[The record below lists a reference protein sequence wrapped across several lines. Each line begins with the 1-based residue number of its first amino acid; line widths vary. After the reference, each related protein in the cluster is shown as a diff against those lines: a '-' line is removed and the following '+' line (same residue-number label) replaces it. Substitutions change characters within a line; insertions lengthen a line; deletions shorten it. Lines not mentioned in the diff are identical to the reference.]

1 MATSMTLSQQL
12 HFNALKVQAEDNA
25 KNPETA
31 VGAYAPVYNYLI
43 ECFAPAV
50 SAIIS
55 SANYSPPAERLGYA
69 ALLGGAIDLLDNDV
83 ENSVIWL
90 IGASG
95 VNTGEG
101 LFSSVIREYNVFQMA
116 MRYGIEPDS
125 TSESLAAQIQKASN
139 AVGTLLAN
147 QIVELG
153 YTLPSV
159 DAIGVIDLNG
169 VRDTLYTQNGDNL
182 EGGEL
187 FLNQAW
193 PGIVMLNKLGETGFV
208 KRLLQVNEDDLAY
221 HVDTV
226 SDLKN
231 MLFSWA
237 AFEAAYA
244 ETAKKITSVTIEDVA
259 VGLNIMGVS
268 DFMDILP
275 KDLYLNLLAPSNSNA
290 KKYLEQIVSLG
301 SDTVLNLLMSGFQG
315 KFVNEVTSDNF
326 IQKAYEFF
334 NSSIVG
340 DERTKALAWL
350 EGDSEE
356 WIEAAKQNDA
366 KGIAYRSALNALSI
380 FAVEPSNAAGLD
392 LYDATTG
399 QGSLTQEWITDRAN
413 MLAGLITKWAIS
425 ETQQVTDFAAKDGFD
440 YQDIASG
447 QDVIVLPDPLV
458 SFQPLVHRVYF
469 GGDGVNTFEGQ
480 IGNDRLYGGGG
491 DDILRG
497 SAGTDYL
504 EGGSGNDKLYG
515 GEGSDTLIG
524 GGNDDDLYGGE
535 SSDVL
540 KGGQGNDN
548 YFYENNGGTDL
559 IEDQLGSNTLTI
571 LGKSISEITS
581 TTDDGD
587 VFIDAHKNYYHR
599 GQDGDLIVAVAG
611 GGQITVHNF
620 FVGAGHENNFNISVK
635 DKPNAVNVAP
645 PVVGGGS
652 HNVGNGVLGKA
663 YYIDPSDGSIDA
675 VDYYVDGSYQGR
687 IDSQSITDDLGNS
700 LDQSY
705 LNDKALVF
713 DAALYGVWQF
723 EGGNKNDSLVGSDSQ
738 YGERLNG
745 NDGDDFID
753 GKSGHDQLYGGEGS
767 DYIKGGLGSDDLF
780 GEKRY
785 SNDSGGDG
793 ADYLDAG
800 AGVDRVSG
808 GGGDDEIHGGSDGD
822 GLTGGAGE
830 DRIFGDEGDD
840 LLLGDG
846 YFKAEPE
853 PVMGL
858 DISIRLQADFSADK
872 SKYNDYLDGGDGNDW
887 INGEAGS
894 DTIIGGDG
902 DDRLLGDRETK
913 EQYAQRHTYYVTDYV
928 DMPVE
933 MNGDDLIIAGR
944 GFDYVIGGG
953 GNDVVYGGEDRDFL
967 FGDVEDGKSTV
978 LVGNDSMFG
987 DGGDDQLVGGGGDD
1001 YLNGGSGIDLI
1012 VGGQGNDTLDGD
1024 TGDDEL
1030 QGGEGNDYLIG
1041 GEGVDKLFG
1050 EAGNDVIDAGAGDD
1064 RVWAADGDDFIRG
1077 GDGNDSLVGIEGND
1091 TIYGDSG
1098 NDSLWGEAGSD
1109 YLYGGDGD
1117 DWVQDWFE
1125 GSAGERNALYGDGGN
1140 DTVLS
1145 SSGLDALHG
1154 GAGDDHVQAGSN
1166 DDLLFGDSGSDALL
1180 GQEGSDKLTGGRG
1193 DDYLFGGSGD
1203 DDYRFESGDGFDY
1216 LSDNSGNIT
1225 LIFGPG
1231 VSAASLLIQ
1240 QSPYTTYIN
1249 YGADRISM
1257 PNSSFLKITEAKFAN
1272 GDSLDLGDLL
1282 TKVDLSKR
1290 KSSQTLSE
1298 VMSSGQ
1304 FLGSSIDKFGWF
1316 GGQLLG
1322 VNSALAGINLND
1334 PATWV
1339 ASGAVSLSGPMLYY
1353 KDAAGNVLSPV
1364 IDENGNAQVPAGAV
1378 TEFVLWPDGSLSS
1391 KAANAVTENTQLSD
1405 PNAPP
1410 TKPVGAAGDT
1420 SGVNADDQVLQGT
1433 SGNDTL
1439 SGGAGND
1446 LIRGGDG
1453 NDSLSGGMDN
1463 DLLFGGAG
1471 NDTLAGDAGADLLDG
1486 GAGNDLLD
1494 GGADDDTLD
1503 GKSGDDLLLG
1513 GAGDDELIGG
1523 VGSDTLIGGSGS
1535 DIYLFSLGAGAD
1547 TIDNTDASNGMDTIE
1562 FQDDIYPESVSA
1574 RRQDNDLLLS
1584 IKGTTDSLRVL
1595 GFFEE
1600 DGATAKAVDRISF
1613 VSSLT
1618 KWNIED
1624 IKQMVLI
1631 GTEQADELIGYNASD
1646 DVLVGLAGDDLVK
1659 GAAGND
1665 SLTGGTGNDVLE
1677 GGSGSDTY
1685 VFTRGDGQDQII
1697 DLGGEQNILRFE
1709 AGVAV
1714 NQITGRRVGNDLA
1727 LTIVGSQDIITIKR
1741 FFEGALPTLSK
1752 VVFADGGELSV
1763 EALKALV
1770 LIGTDAADALTGYQG
1785 EDLLQGKKGNDTLS
1799 GAGGNDTYVFE
1810 LGDGQ
1815 DTVLNQDAVPGR
1827 QDTIRFGEGIS
1838 LASVAVNRTG
1848 QDLLLSYGVG
1858 DSITVKG
1865 FFDSEGNSSMSIDRI
1880 EFAGGE
1886 VLSRQDLLS
1895 TVLIGKD
1902 GDDSIQAYATAD
1914 TLSGGK
1920 GDDVLMGGAGDDTYL
1935 YLSGDGSDV
1944 IMEQAGQDRLSLVD
1958 LVLSQVTLRR
1968 EENDLVVKV
1977 NGSGESIRVQNH
1989 FDPES
1994 KATGLQGL
2002 ESIRFADGQVL
2013 DAAQIAMQAVA
2024 GSSGNDLIVAHP
2036 DADFID
2042 AGAGNDD
2049 VQGLNGDDFISGGA
2063 GMDSLSG
2070 GDGNDSLFGDAGD
2083 DLLNGDW
2090 GDDQLY
2096 GGEGNDTLTGGGG
2109 ADNLFG
2115 EIGDDQ
2121 LTGSGLLDG
2130 GDGNDIL
2137 NGEGADT
2144 LSGGAGDDSLIAY
2157 SDAWDQLSNTLQG
2170 GVGNDTL
2177 YGSFGEDTYRFN
2189 VGDGKDL
2196 IIERRDGE
2204 DYTNIEASFDVLT
2217 FGEGISRAS
2226 LSFVRQGD
2234 DLLISLANGTDA
2246 LTVQNWFQ
2254 EPTEH
2259 FKLDRIDFADGSSM
2273 TVDEIENS
2281 VRILGTDAADQLL
2294 GYRDRSEQLDA
2305 GAGNDQVW
2313 GRAGDDKLLGGNG
2326 DDYLDGGSGNDRL
2339 EGGSGKDSL
2348 FGGIGA
2354 DELAGGA
2361 GDDYY
2366 AVEDAGD
2373 VVSEYAGEGDD
2384 FVRTTVSFTLGNNV
2398 ERLASDGSADML
2410 LTGNAL
2416 DNGIWGNAG
2425 NNLLTGLT
2433 GNDYLVGGAGN
2444 DVYHFNRGDGQDT
2457 FDNTDV
2463 ITAVDTLR
2471 FGSGIS
2477 DNDVLAFRQGEN
2489 LFIKIKSS
2497 TDQIALAGYYA
2508 ADTNSG
2514 GLTYDRKIERVEFAN
2529 GVIWD
2534 QAKIQEVVDRASNN
2548 HAPVVSSSVPTL
2560 KASQSA
2566 AFSYVFAAG
2575 VITDPDAWD
2584 SITYSVTMQDGSA
2597 LPSWLAFDAQ
2607 TRTLSGTPTSANVGN
2622 LQFVLWGTDNYGSA
2636 AGTYVTLT
2644 VSPPNRAPVLA
2655 SALLDQ
2661 TVAEG
2666 AALSYTVPSGAF
2678 TDPDAGDALTYKA
2691 TMADGSALPGWLT
2704 FNAGTRQLTGT
2715 APVNGASTLSVLV
2728 TATDKGGLSVS
2739 DIFNVGIT
2747 VQNLTLN
2754 GTSGVDTLNGRSGND
2769 TLSGSGGNDTLNG
2782 NAGDDRLDGGS
2793 GVDSMK
2799 GGVGNDTYVLDSASD
2814 VVTENVNE
2822 GTDTVQTAISLNK
2835 DLMVNV
2841 ENLTLTGT
2849 TAISGRGNALDN
2861 ILTGNSAANT
2871 LTGYAGNDRL
2881 IGLGGADTMI
2891 GGLGDDT
2898 YVIDVAT
2905 DKATENANEGTDTI
2919 ESSVTL
2925 SLANFANVESLKLTG
2940 TSAINAT
2947 GSNLNNVL
2955 VGNAGNNVL
2964 TDGVGNDRLD
2974 GQGGTDTLTGGA
2986 GNDTYVLGR
2995 GYGADTA
3002 IENDATAGNTD
3013 MAQFLSGIATD
3024 QLWFKQVSGTNNLEV
3039 SIIGTSDKLTVKDWY
3054 VGAANHIEQ
3063 FKTSDGKTLLD
3074 SKVQNLVN
3082 AMAAFAPP
3090 SAGQTSLPS
3099 NYHAALD
3106 SVIAANWQ

>member
-1 MATSMTLSQQL
+1 ML
-12 HFNALKVQAEDNA
+12 H
-25 KNPETA
+25 
-31 VGAYAPVYNYLI
+31 
-43 ECFAPAV
+43 
-50 SAIIS
+50 
-55 SANYSPPAERLGYA
+55 
-69 ALLGGAIDLLDNDV
+69 
-83 ENSVIWL
+83 SV
-90 IGASG
+90 
-95 VNTGEG
+95 
-101 LFSSVIREYNVFQMA
+101 
-116 MRYGIEPDS
+116 
-125 TSESLAAQIQKASN
+125 
-139 AVGTLLAN
+139 
-147 QIVELG
+147 
-153 YTLPSV
+153 
-159 DAIGVIDLNG
+159 
-169 VRDTLYTQNGDNL
+169 
-182 EGGEL
+182 
-187 FLNQAW
+187 
-193 PGIVMLNKLGETGFV
+193 
-208 KRLLQVNEDDLAY
+208 
-221 HVDTV
+221 
-226 SDLKN
+226 
-231 MLFSWA
+231 
-237 AFEAAYA
+237 
-244 ETAKKITSVTIEDVA
+244 
-259 VGLNIMGVS
+259 
-268 DFMDILP
+268 
-275 KDLYLNLLAPSNSNA
+275 
-290 KKYLEQIVSLG
+290 
-301 SDTVLNLLMSGFQG
+301 
-315 KFVNEVTSDNF
+315 
-326 IQKAYEFF
+326 
-334 NSSIVG
+334 
-340 DERTKALAWL
+340 
-350 EGDSEE
+350 
-356 WIEAAKQNDA
+356 
-366 KGIAYRSALNALSI
+366 
-380 FAVEPSNAAGLD
+380 
-392 LYDATTG
+392 
-399 QGSLTQEWITDRAN
+399 
-413 MLAGLITKWAIS
+413 
-425 ETQQVTDFAAKDGFD
+425 FAA
-440 YQDIASG
+440 A
-447 QDVIVLPDPLV
+447 
-458 SFQPLVHRVYF
+458 
-469 GGDGVNTFEGQ
+469 
-480 IGNDRLYGGGG
+480 
-491 DDILRG
+491 
-497 SAGTDYL
+497 
-504 EGGSGNDKLYG
+504 
-515 GEGSDTLIG
+515 
-524 GGNDDDLYGGE
+524 
-535 SSDVL
+535 
-540 KGGQGNDN
+540 
-548 YFYENNGGTDL
+548 
-559 IEDQLGSNTLTI
+559 
-571 LGKSISEITS
+571 
-581 TTDDGD
+581 
-587 VFIDAHKNYYHR
+587 
-599 GQDGDLIVAVAG
+599 
-611 GGQITVHNF
+611 
-620 FVGAGHENNFNISVK
+620 
-635 DKPNAVNVAP
+635 
-645 PVVGGGS
+645 
-652 HNVGNGVLGKA
+652 
-663 YYIDPSDGSIDA
+663 
-675 VDYYVDGSYQGR
+675 
-687 IDSQSITDDLGNS
+687 
-700 LDQSY
+700 
-705 LNDKALVF
+705 
-713 DAALYGVWQF
+713 
-723 EGGNKNDSLVGSDSQ
+723 
-738 YGERLNG
+738 
-745 NDGDDFID
+745 
-753 GKSGHDQLYGGEGS
+753 
-767 DYIKGGLGSDDLF
+767 
-780 GEKRY
+780 
-785 SNDSGGDG
+785 
-793 ADYLDAG
+793 
-800 AGVDRVSG
+800 
-808 GGGDDEIHGGSDGD
+808 
-822 GLTGGAGE
+822 
-830 DRIFGDEGDD
+830 
-840 LLLGDG
+840 
-846 YFKAEPE
+846 
-853 PVMGL
+853 
-858 DISIRLQADFSADK
+858 
-872 SKYNDYLDGGDGNDW
+872 
-887 INGEAGS
+887 
-894 DTIIGGDG
+894 
-902 DDRLLGDRETK
+902 
-913 EQYAQRHTYYVTDYV
+913 
-928 DMPVE
+928 
-933 MNGDDLIIAGR
+933 
-944 GFDYVIGGG
+944 
-953 GNDVVYGGEDRDFL
+953 
-967 FGDVEDGKSTV
+967 
-978 LVGNDSMFG
+978 LVGNDVLFG
-987 DGGDDQLVGGGGDD
+987 GAGNDQLVGGGGDD
-1001 YLNGGSGIDLI
+1001 QLYGEADNDNIFGAK
-1012 VGGQGNDTLDGD
+1012 GNDTLDGGS
-1024 TGDDEL
+1024 GDDSL
-1030 QGGEGNDYLIG
+1030 SGGDGHDYVFG
-1041 GEGVDKLFG
+1041 GDGVDSLWG
-1050 EAGNDVIDAGAGDD
+1050 GDGNDVIDAGFRDD
-1064 RVWAADGDDFIRG
+1064 KVWAEVGNDFIRG
-1077 GDGNDSLVGIEGND
+1077 GDGNDSLMGMAGND
-1091 TIYGDSG
+1091 TIYGDDG

-1109 YLYGGDGD
+1109 NLSGGDGD
-1117 DWVQDWFE
+1117 DWVQDWFDASS
-1125 GSAGERNALYGDGGN
+1125 GDSNVLQGDGGN

-1145 SSGLDALHG
+1145 SIGQDSLYG

-1180 GQEGSDKLTGGRG
+1180 GQEGDDKLTGGRG

-1216 LSDNSGNIT
+1216 VSDNSGNIT
-1225 LIFGPG
+1225 LIFGAG

-1240 QSPYTTYIN
+1240 QSPHTTYIN
-1249 YGADRISM
+1249 YGADQISM
-1257 PNSSFLKITEAKFAN
+1257 SNSSFLKISEAKFAN

-1282 TKVDLSKR
+1282 TKIDLSKR
-1290 KSSQTLSE
+1290 KTSQTLSD

-1304 FLGSSIDKFGWF
+1304 FLGSSVDKFGWF

-1420 SGVNADDQVLQGT
+1420 SGVNANDQVLQGT
-1433 SGNDTL
+1433 SGSDTL

-1446 LIRGGDG
+1446 LLRGGEG
-1453 NDSLSGGMDN
+1453 NDSLSGGIDN

-1471 NDTLAGDAGADLLDG
+1471 NDTLAGDAGVDLLDG

-1494 GGADDDTLD
+1494 GGADSDTLD
-1503 GKSGDDLLLG
+1503 GKSGDDSLLG
-1513 GAGDDELIGG
+1513 GAGNDELIGG
-1523 VGSDTLIGGSGS
+1523 AGSDTLVGGSGS
-1535 DIYLFSLGAGAD
+1535 DVYLFSLGDGAD
-1547 TIDNTDASNGMDTIE
+1547 TIDNTDASNGMDRIE

-1574 RRQDNDLLLS
+1574 KRQGNDLLLS

-1613 VSSLT
+1613 VSSFT

-1646 DVLVGLAGDDLVK
+1646 DVLVGLAGDDLIK

-1785 EDLLQGKKGNDTLS
+1785 EDLLQGKQGNDTLS

-1848 QDLLLSYGVG
+1848 QDLLLNYGVG

-1865 FFDSEGNSSMSIDRI
+1865 FFDSEGNSSMSIDRV

-1958 LVLSQVTLRR
+1958 LTLSQVTLRR

-2013 DAAQIAMQAVA
+2013 DAAEIAMQVVA
-2024 GSSGNDLIVAHP
+2024 GSSGDDLIVAHP

-2042 AGAGNDD
+2042 ARAGNDD

-2090 GDDQLY
+2090 GDDQLH

-2170 GVGNDTL
+2170 GAGNDTL
-2177 YGSFGEDTYRFN
+2177 YGSFGEDTYLFN
-2189 VGDGKDL
+2189 LGDGKDL

-2313 GRAGDDKLLGGNG
+2313 GRAGDDKLLGGDG

-2398 ERLASDGSADML
+2398 ERLASDGSADLL

-2416 DNGIWGNAG
+2416 DNGIWGNTG

-2457 FDNTDV
+2457 LDNTDV

-2471 FGSGIS
+2471 FGSGVT

-2497 TDQIALAGYYA
+2497 TDQIALAGYYS

-2514 GLTYDRKIERVEFAN
+2514 GLAYDRKIERVEFAN
-2529 GVIWD
+2529 GVVWD

-2704 FNAGTRQLTGT
+2704 FNTGTRQLTGT

-2793 GVDSMK
+2793 GIDSMK

-2822 GTDTVQTAISLNK
+2822 GTDTVQTGISLNK
-2835 DLMVNV
+2835 DLMANV

-2849 TAISGRGNALDN
+2849 SAISGRGNALDN
-2861 ILTGNSAANT
+2861 ILTGNSAVNT

-2905 DKATENANEGTDTI
+2905 DKVTESANEGADTI

-2925 SLANFANVESLKLTG
+2925 SLANFANVESLTLTG

>member
-1 MATSMTLSQQL
+1 MKATMTEVQRARFRELSEQAAL
-12 HFNALKVQAEDNA
+12 NAADPVKS
-25 KNPETA
+25 
-31 VGAYAPVYNYLI
+31 VGAYAPVYGYMI

-55 SANYSPPAERLGYA
+55 SAKYSPPAERLGYA
-69 ALLGGAIDLLDNDV
+69 ALLGGAIDLLDDDV

-95 VNTGEG
+95 VNSGEG

-116 MRYGIEPDS
+116 MRYGSTTDS
-125 TSESLAAQIQKASN
+125 DSALIKEKIQNASN
-139 AVGTLLAN
+139 AVGALLAAQVIN
-147 QIVELG
+147 LDYI
-153 YTLPSV
+153 LPDV
-159 DAIGVIDLNG
+159 GAIGETDLRG
-169 VRDTLYTQNGDNL
+169 VVDTLFTQNGDNL
-182 EGGEL
+182 PGGEL
-187 FLNQAW
+187 YLNQAW
-193 PGIVMLNKLGETGFV
+193 PGIVMLNKLGETLFV
-208 KRLLQVNEDDLAY
+208 DRLLQVGKNDQVD

-244 ETAKKITSVTIEDVA
+244 ETTKRIISVTIEDVA

-301 SDTVLNLLMSGFQG
+301 SDTILNLLMSSFQG
-315 KFVNEVTSDNF
+315 KVVNEVTPDNF

-334 NSSIVG
+334 NSSTVG
-340 DERTKALAWL
+340 DERTKTLTWL
-350 EGDSEE
+350 EDDSEK

-366 KGIAYRSALNALSI
+366 KGIAYRNALNALSI

-392 LYDATTG
+392 LYDANTG
-399 QGSLTQEWITDRAN
+399 QGSLTQEWIADRAEMLSWVMKSRSIDGSDFLPVAADNGLSLYFSDSASN
-413 MLAGLITKWAIS
+413 MNLSVANTINDPNARRFLFGDDSGNTLAGGAREDHLYGMS
-425 ETQQVTDFAAKDGFD
+425 
-440 YQDIASG
+440 
-447 QDVIVLPDPLV
+447 
-458 SFQPLVHRVYF
+458 
-469 GGDGVNTFEGQ
+469 
-480 IGNDRLYGGGG
+480 GND
-491 DDILRG
+491 ILSG
-497 SAGTDYL
+497 YAGADYL

-515 GEGSDTLIG
+515 GGDNDTLIG
-524 GGNDDDLYGGE
+524 GENDDDFYGGE
-535 SSDVL
+535 GHDL
-540 KGGQGNDN
+540 LNGGQGNDS
-548 YFYENNGGTDL
+548 YFYESNGGTDVIVDAFGNNKL
-559 IEDQLGSNTLTI
+559 FINGDAV
-571 LGKSISEITS
+571 GKIYSRADSP
-581 TTDDGD
+581 DNFYDNNG
-587 VFIDAHKNYYHR
+587 NLYHR
-599 GQDGDLIVAVAG
+599 NTSGDLTVAVS
-611 GGQITVHNF
+611 GGQAGSVVIKNF
-620 FVGAGHENNFNISVK
+620 FVGGSANNFGVSFENK
-635 DKPNAVNVAP
+635 DPKK
-645 PVVGGGS
+645 PVVPAPSGTT
-652 HNVGNGVLGKA
+652 HNVDKGILGKA
-663 YYIDPSDGSIDA
+663 YYIDQSDGSVDA
-675 VDYYVDGSYQGR
+675 VDYYIENTFDGRNSTASEQ
-687 IDSQSITDDLGNS
+687 DDLGNS
-700 LDQSY
+700 LSQVH

-713 DAALYGVWQF
+713 DSTIYSGSSTASSNF
-723 EGGNKNDSLVGSDSQ
+723 EGGNKNDTLTGGNGYDSLSGGKGDDELDGKGGYNTLVGGEGHDHILGGSGTSFIFLDKVDDKDSGGQGDDFAEGGSGSDFISGGGGDD
-738 YGERLNG
+738 YIDGGEGENALAGGSGKDTLIGGAGNDKFFGDGFIEQLNG
-745 NDGDDFID
+745 GVITRLQADSSSSKSTYDDYIDAGEGNNEVTAGAGSDLIITGGGKDKIHGDLSTIDRYQPGLKESYVALAPAMHGNDTIYAGAGEDQVLGGGGDDFID
-753 GKSGHDQLYGGEGS
+753 G
-767 DYIKGGLGSDDLF
+767 
-780 GEKRY
+780 
-785 SNDSGGDG
+785 
-793 ADYLDAG
+793 
-800 AGVDRVSG
+800 
-808 GGGDDEIHGGSDGD
+808 GGDDD
-822 GLTGGAGE
+822 LLW
-830 DRIFGDEGDD
+830 GDEVNIDD
-840 LLLGDG
+840 T
-846 YFKAEPE
+846 
-853 PVMGL
+853 
-858 DISIRLQADFSADK
+858 
-872 SKYNDYLDGGDGNDW
+872 N
-887 INGEAGS
+887 
-894 DTIIGGDG
+894 
-902 DDRLLGDRETK
+902 
-913 EQYAQRHTYYVTDYV
+913 
-928 DMPVE
+928 
-933 MNGDDLIIAGR
+933 
-944 GFDYVIGGG
+944 
-953 GNDVVYGGEDRDFL
+953 
-967 FGDVEDGKSTV
+967 
-978 LVGNDSMFG
+978 LVGNDVLFG
-987 DGGDDQLVGGGGDD
+987 GTGNDQLVGGGGDD
-1001 YLNGGSGIDLI
+1001 QLYGEADNDNIFGAK
-1012 VGGQGNDTLDGD
+1012 GNDTLDGGSGND
-1024 TGDDEL
+1024 SLSGGDDHDYIF
-1030 QGGEGNDYLIG
+1030 GGD
-1041 GEGVDKLFG
+1041 GVDSIWG
-1050 EAGNDVIDAGAGDD
+1050 GDGNDVIDAGLKDD
-1064 RVWAADGDDFIRG
+1064 KVWAEVGNDFIRG
-1077 GDGNDSLVGIEGND
+1077 GDGNDSLMGMAGND
-1091 TIYGDSG
+1091 TIYGDDG

-1109 YLYGGDGD
+1109 NLSGGGGD
-1117 DWVQDWFE
+1117 DWVQDWFDASS
-1125 GSAGERNALYGDGGN
+1125 GDRNVLQGDGGN

-1145 SSGLDALHG
+1145 SIGQDRLYG

-1166 DDLLFGDSGSDALL
+1166 DDQLFGDSGSDALL
-1180 GQEGSDKLTGGRG
+1180 GQEGDDKLTGGRG

-1216 LSDNSGNIT
+1216 ISDNSGNIT
-1225 LIFGPG
+1225 LIFGAG
-1231 VSAASLLIQ
+1231 VSASSLLIQ

-1304 FLGSSIDKFGWF
+1304 FLGSSVDKFGWF

-1334 PATWV
+1334 PSTWV

-1420 SGVNADDQVLQGT
+1420 SGVNANDQVLQGT

-1446 LIRGGDG
+1446 LLRGGEG

-1471 NDTLAGDAGADLLDG
+1471 NDTLAGDAGVDLLDG

-1494 GGADDDTLD
+1494 GGADNDTLD
-1503 GKSGDDLLLG
+1503 GKSGDDSLLG
-1513 GAGDDELIGG
+1513 GAGSDELIGG
-1523 VGSDTLIGGSGS
+1523 AGSDTLMGGSGS
-1535 DIYLFSLGAGAD
+1535 DVYLFSLGDGAD
-1547 TIDNTDASNGMDTIE
+1547 TIDNTDASNGMDMIE
-1562 FQDDIYPESVSA
+1562 FQDDIDPQNISA
-1574 RRQDNDLLLS
+1574 KRQGNDLLLS

-1595 GFFEE
+1595 GFFEA

-1646 DVLVGLAGDDLVK
+1646 DVLVGLAGNDLIK

-1727 LTIVGSQDIITIKR
+1727 LTIVGTQDIITIKR

-1763 EALKALV
+1763 DALKALV
-1770 LIGTDAADALTGYQG
+1770 LIGTDTADTLTGYQG

-1838 LASVAVNRTG
+1838 PASVEVNRTG

-1865 FFDSEGNSSMSIDRI
+1865 FFDSEGNSSMSIDRV

-1895 TVLIGKD
+1895 SVLIGKG

-1935 YLSGDGSDV
+1935 YQVGDGSDV
-1944 IMEQAGQDRLSLVD
+1944 IVEQAGQDRLSLVD

-2013 DAAQIAMQAVA
+2013 DAAQIAMQVVA
-2024 GSSGNDLIVAHP
+2024 GSSGDDLIVAHP

-2090 GDDQLY
+2090 GDDQLH

-2109 ADNLFG
+2109 AENLFG

-2170 GVGNDTL
+2170 GAGNDTL
-2177 YGSFGEDTYRFN
+2177 YGSFGEDTYLFN
-2189 VGDGKDL
+2189 LGDGKDL

-2313 GRAGDDKLLGGNG
+2313 GRAGDDKLLGGDG

-2398 ERLASDGSADML
+2398 ERLASDGSADLL

-2861 ILTGNSAANT
+2861 ILAGNSAANT

-2898 YVIDVAT
+2898 YVVDVAT
-2905 DKATENANEGTDTI
+2905 DKVTESANEGADTI

-2925 SLANFANVESLKLTG
+2925 SLANFANVENLTLTG

-2947 GSNLNNVL
+2947 GSTLNNTL
-2955 VGNAGNNVL
+2955 LGNAGNNVL
-2964 TDGVGNDRLD
+2964 TDSVGSDRLD